1 MRYRDFGRLAWKPS
15 ALGFGTMRLPAGRG
29 QAAKLLRLAIDR
41 GVNHIDTSS
50 ADRDGEAEIAVGE
63 ALRDGYRDRVKVATK
78 APVALLESPAAADR
92 LLGEQLGRLGLE
104 AVDFYL
110 FQGLD
115 ARGWARAK
123 DAGLLGWAEKARA
136 AGRIGWLGF
145 AYHGSSDLFR
155 RVLDEYPGWDF
166 CQLNLNY
173 LDAAFQ
179 AGVGGLRLAAE
190 RGLPVIAMEP
200 FRAGCLVAPPGPVWE
215 ILDRAAGAPASRV
228 HAEAATGSEP
238 RARSPVDWA
247 LQWVWNHPEVSLVVA
262 GMGSEAEVLEN
273 VSCAERSGAGHLT
286 AEELATIEAAREACL
301 RLGWAECSGCG
312 ACEPC
317 PEDVDM
323 QDGLR
328 LHNQAVVFGQVR
340 PGAGQWLA
348 ATGAARCT
356 ACGECEAK
364 CPAGLRIAERMRE
377 ICRVVGG

>member
-15 ALGFGTMRLPAGRG
+15 ALGFGTMRLPAESGR
-29 QAAKLLRLAIDR
+29 AVRLLRLAIDR
-41 GVNHIDTSS
+41 GVNYIDTSC
-50 ADRDGEAEIAVGE
+50 ADRDGQAEIAVGK

-78 APVALLESPAAADR
+78 APVARLESPAAADR
-92 LLGEQLGRLGLE
+92 LLGEQLRRLGL
-104 AVDFYL
+104 AAADFYL
-110 FQGLD
+110 FQGLE
-115 ARGWARAK
+115 ARSWARAK
-123 DAGLLGWAEKARA
+123 EAGLLGWAEKARA
-136 AGRIGWLGF
+136 AGRIGRLGF

-166 CQLNLNY
+166 CQINLNY
-173 LDAAFQ
+173 LDVAFQ

-200 FRAGCLVAPPGPVWE
+200 FRAGCLVDPPGPVRE
-215 ILDRAAGAPASRV
+215 VLDAAV
-228 HAEAATGSEP
+228 AARGG
-238 RARSPVDWA
+238 RRPVDWA
-247 LQWVWNHPEVSLVVA
+247 LQWVWNQPEVSLVVA
-262 GMGSEAEVLEN
+262 GMGSAAEVLEN
-273 VSCAERSGAGHLT
+273 VACAERSGVGRLT
-286 AEELATIEAAREACL
+286 TAELATLAAAREACL

-317 PEDVDM
+317 PEGVDI

-356 ACGECEAK
+356 ACGECEAR
-364 CPAGLRIAERMRE
+364 CPVGLRIAELLRE
-377 ICRVVGG
+377 TVGGAGGGIRTRTGGRPGRF